1 MYPFQTPD
9 SSAIPSTEAVFTS
22 SSYSLFETGAT
33 LFPLARVCPRRP
45 NPGYKPEAN
54 MHNTM
59 VNPQRLPDGNFQML
73 FYGMTGSNY
82 TLLSKDRLLDIR

>member
-1 MYPFQTPD
+1 
-9 SSAIPSTEAVFTS
+9 
-22 SSYSLFETGAT
+22 
-33 LFPLARVCPRRP
+33 
-45 NPGYKPEAN
+45 